1 MPSTATPLILSDP
14 GFLFWA
20 PGGTVIPT
28 MVAAASKFTDAWPV
42 AWINMGATEEGSTFT
57 FSTTVEPITVAE
69 ILNPISYPVT
79 GQASKIAFSLADFTL
94 KSLQRAWN
102 GVAPTTVSGTG
113 ATLVS
118 KLSPPTPA
126 QIVRAAIGWESLD
139 GTLRMIG
146 QQAINGAEI
155 ASAFQRA
162 PNNAVIPCEFNFEI
176 MVGNTTGFDFY
187 AAGTGRL
194 GV

>member
-1 MPSTATPLILSDP
+1 MPTTATPLILTDP
-14 GFLFWA
+14 GYLFWA
-20 PGGTVIPT
+20 PGATAIPT
-28 MVAAASKFTDAWPV
+28 MTAAASKFSDVWPG
-42 AWINMGATEEGSTFT
+42 AWINMGGTEEGSTFT
-57 FSTTVEPITVAE
+57 FATTVEPVSVAE

-94 KSLQRAWN
+94 KNLQRAWN

-155 ASAFQRA
+155 ESAFQRA
-162 PNNAVIPCEFNFEI
+162 PNKALIPCEFNFEI
-176 MVGNTTGFDFY
+176 MVGNTTPFDFY